1 MLQCREDA
9 IPSRAE
15 TRRLTLLET
24 ADRLF
29 AERGFHG
36 TGIAQIAAESGVRV
50 GQIYR
55 DFASKEDIV
64 AALAEQNVN
73 DWLEEDVLS
82 AAVAAGDLHAVR
94 SWIRRFEGQDDKADD
109 CRLMAE
115 IVAEAGRNARIAAI
129 HRQIDDRVRVSLS
142 IALHALLPGGVDNRE
157 VDLLIEFILAAGI
170 GVISRR
176 VLRPDTPTIALG
188 NLISKMIDRYLVY
201 LSAENDHV
209 ADSHSLSQPCP

>member
-1 MLQCREDA
+1 MLQCREA
-9 IPSRAE
+9 GHPNRAR

-36 TGIAQIAAESGVRV
+36 TGMAQIAAESGVRI

-64 AALAEQNVN
+64 AALAEQKVS
-73 DWLEEDVLS
+73 DWLEEEVLS
-82 AAVAAGDLHAVR
+82 AAVAAGDLQAIR
-94 SWIRRFEGQDDKADD
+94 SWIRRFEGQDDKVDE
-109 CRLMAE
+109 CRLMTE

-129 HRQIDDRVRVSLS
+129 HRRIDDRVRVSLS
-142 IALHALLPGGVDNRE
+142 LALRTLLPDGTEDGE
-157 VDLLIEFILAAGI
+157 LDLLIEFILAAGI

-176 VLRPDTPTIALG
+176 VLRPDTPAVALG
-188 NLISKMIDRYLVY
+188 NLISKMVDCYLGH
-201 LSAENDHV
+201 LPSER
-209 ADSHSLSQPCP
+209 